1 MTQRKRP
8 NDPWCNHS
16 DREVFAAIQEGRMS
30 MHEFGYWYCY
40 RLADTA
46 SETMQEERER
56 YKHNARINAFA
67 VPV

>member
-1 MTQRKRP
+1 
-8 NDPWCNHS
+8 
-16 DREVFAAIQEGRMS
+16 MS